1 MWNAKT
7 WEFIRNWNTFAP
19 WLSGIGSLSAVI
31 VSLWLVRR
39 DKYIRLMVETGYVP
53 NSFMNTPAVR
63 VTVTNIGTRKANIT
77 EIYLKAGALRP
88 VMDVP
93 LPLQLRNAPVLPA
106 SLDDGD
112 FIDIDLPMDPTAIQ
126 LKTTFQ
132 STAWWNGGR
141 SARMFLR
148 TVKIGIR
155 TSTGK
160 VIEARLSLE
169 GAEQFLRYFRLANQS
184 I

>member
-1 MWNAKT
+1 MWDAKT
-7 WEFIRNWNTFAP
+7 WEIIRNWNTFAP

-39 DKYIRLMVETGYVP
+39 DKSIRLLVETGHTIAA
-53 NSFMNTPAVR
+53 MNTPVVR
-63 VTVTNIGTRKANIT
+63 VTVTNVGTRKANVA
-77 EIYLKAGALRP
+77 EIYMKAGAFRP
-88 VMDVP
+88 VVDFP
-93 LPLQLRNAPVLPA
+93 PRFELKNLPVLPA

-112 FIDIDLPMDPTAIQ
+112 FIYIDLPIDSVAIQ

-132 STAWWNGGR
+132 NTAWWNGGR
-141 SARMFLR
+141 SANIFLR

-160 VIEARLSLE
+160 AIEAKLSLE
-169 GAEQFLRYFRLANQS
+169 GAEQFLRYFRLANQP